1 MEEIVDEVRGGRL
14 SDGAGNAYDEGTV
27 FFYDLPRKEVQ
38 KREKDGFHR
47 FGKPRQSI
55 DVCHEYKHFFG
66 YWIIN
71 RHHKRENASH
81 GSGKF
86 CIYGGISYNG
96 ADIYKKKRMAQ
107 VNKDGHVFTIL
118 DEIQAEYPELIKLVL
133 ATESMDSGEKQY
145 WFDILPSMTDEQVDR
160 LFDILETE
168 RRKLEELELKYQEE
182 IKNLNEKHLI
192 EWQEFQSQESRKKIK
207 QAEAKDAN
215 GKDTEEILNMLNN
228 L

>member
-1 MEEIVDEVRGGRL
+1 
-14 SDGAGNAYDEGTV
+14 
-27 FFYDLPRKEVQ
+27 
-38 KREKDGFHR
+38 
-47 FGKPRQSI
+47 
-55 DVCHEYKHFFG
+55 
-66 YWIIN
+66 
-71 RHHKRENASH
+71 
-81 GSGKF
+81 
-86 CIYGGISYNG
+86 
-96 ADIYKKKRMAQ
+96 MAQ
-107 VNKDGHVFTIL
+107 VTKDGHVFTIL